1 MSREPNR
8 RAQAPKP
15 LVSVEEASI
24 LLGESRDSLYRSI
37 KRGDLPL
44 PVYRIN
50 GRIRIPRRAVL
61 RLLDGLPPVGTEEP
75 LTPETQGRQVD
86 LQESHGRRPVSRSDC
101 SREQTG
107 TGAWSRRR

>member
-1 MSREPNR
+1 MSPGSSR
-8 RAQAPKP
+8 RDQAPKP
-15 LVSVEEASI
+15 LLSVDQASI

-50 GRIRIPRRAVL
+50 GRIRIPRRAVP

-75 LTPETQGRQVD
+75 VTTEAQGRQVD
-86 LQESHGRRPVSRSDC
+86 LRESRGRRVPSRSDC
-101 SREQTG
+101 SRGKTG
-107 TGAWSRRR
+107 SEAWSRRR